1 MNNQSSLILVQVCL
15 STSVSAD
22 ILILPSSILKDD
34 YHFRN
39 AVSEKKKRVP
49 VFNYNHKSMDNIT
62 KAYVGHEYREKHNTK
77 LRNSSVN
84 HLSIKNMLPRF

>member
-39 AVSEKKKRVP
+39 AVSEKKTCA
-49 VFNYNHKSMDNIT
+49 NLQLQSQEYGQHHKGLCRPCVSL
-62 KAYVGHEYREKHNTK
+62 KAQHKT
-77 LRNSSVN
+77 
-84 HLSIKNMLPRF
+84 